1 MALLDGHIALDR
13 LNPRLPTGRHLP
25 NQNLQ
30 YSPDGDANRGDYC
43 IIEGRCSIPLWL
55 GRMGSEWSLG
65 NPPMKKSPGLRKPA
79 RVFIADSSSM
89 GCQLMVRALQQSR
102 QPIRVVGSATESTQ
116 ILKGL
121 GENPSDVVIIS
132 ADLRD
137 GRSTGLCAVREARLS
152 YPHTRIIV
160 LVDSPNASWL
170 SKRFGQGP
178 TECSLVTN
186 LFEMLCKCIR
196 AVCAGQI
203 WARSDQLRFVI
214 EAMAKTEPQAIKGAN
229 GTKLLTKRE
238 EELVDLVAE
247 GLTNRD
253 ISRQLSLTEH
263 TVRNYLFRIFNKLGT
278 SNRLE
283 LALYVIKQRGTE
295 RSTDLGGELFGGFA
309 VEVGEGRLLR
319 DRPS

>member
-1 MALLDGHIALDR
+1 
-13 LNPRLPTGRHLP
+13 
-25 NQNLQ
+25 
-30 YSPDGDANRGDYC
+30 
-43 IIEGRCSIPLWL
+43 
-55 GRMGSEWSLG
+55 
-65 NPPMKKSPGLRKPA
+65 MKKSPGKPA

-102 QPIRVVGSATESTQ
+102 QPIKVVGSATESME
-116 ILKGL
+116 IPKGL
-121 GENPSDVVIIS
+121 SENPSDVAIIS

-137 GRSTGLCAVREARLS
+137 GPSTGLSAVRETRHS
-152 YPHTRIIV
+152 YRHIRIIV
-160 LVDSPNASWL
+160 LVDSPE
-170 SKRFGQGP
+170 R
-178 TECSLVTN
+178 SLIVEAFRAGADGVFSRSEP
-186 LFEMLCKCIR
+186 FEMLCKCIR

-214 EAMAKTEPQAIKGAN
+214 DAMAKNEPQPIKGTN

-283 LALYVIKQRGTE
+283 LALYVIKRRGTE
-295 RSTDLGGELFGGFA
+295 PSTDLGGELFSKLA
-309 VEVGEGRLLR
+309 AEVGEGRLLR
-319 DRPS
+319 EHPS